1 MIKIRCT
8 FRPQA
13 WINDYACDV
22 DVPEGTDRTWE
33 MEVEELPPPHS
44 YESDEL
50 RWSPNAPDWVVDH
63 SGPFEVEFEVIS

>member
-22 DVPEGTDRTWE
+22 DVPEDANTTWE

-50 RWSPNAPDWVVDH
+50 RHCDDAPDWVADW
-63 SGPFEVEFEVIS
+63 SGPFEVDFEVIS